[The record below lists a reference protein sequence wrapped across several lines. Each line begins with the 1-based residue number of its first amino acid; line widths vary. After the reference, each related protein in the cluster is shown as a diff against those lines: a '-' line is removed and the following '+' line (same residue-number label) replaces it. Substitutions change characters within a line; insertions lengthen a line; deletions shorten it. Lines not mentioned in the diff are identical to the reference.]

1 MLGGGFDTLHPW
13 CSTTA
18 VSPRATLA
26 LIDGSSNDNDE
37 EDKTAPHALTPVT
50 TTYSL
55 LNYYLRIGAGCES
68 SGGASSRCWAA

>member
-18 VSPRATLA
+18 VSPRDTLA

-37 EDKTAPHALTPVT
+37 EDKTATARPT
-50 TTYSL
+50 
-55 LNYYLRIGAGCES
+55 AGDDDIQCS
-68 SGGASSRCWAA
+68 